1 MRFLLDTAVLL
12 WSLDRSDQ
20 LNERAQKT
28 LEGGE
33 DIHLSAASSWEI
45 AIKCGLG
52 KLRLPKP
59 PAQLIPEAM
68 NRLGIRPLPIALSH
82 SLAVTDLPNHHKD
95 PFDRMLIA
103 QARSEG
109 MVLMTADAAFRK
121 YPVEILWCGK

>member
-12 WSLDRSDQ
+12 WSLDKSDQ

-28 LEGGE
+28 LEGRE

-45 AIKCGLG
+45 AIKWGLG

-109 MVLMTADAAFRK
+109 LVLMTADASFRK
-121 YPVEILWCGK
+121 YTVEILWCGK